1 MVQSQ
6 LHVET
11 DEALLV
17 LRSRAF
23 ATDRPLAAVATDVVE
38 RRLRFAPEDQ

>member
-23 ATDRPLAAVATDVVE
+23 ATDRQLDAVASDVVE
-38 RRLRFAPEDQ
+38 RRLRFTPEDA